1 MKKLFLFTFLLV
13 VVSSVFGQ
21 INKADSTVQ
30 VLGYWSK
37 NEKQGYHITNEEYQT
52 QGTDTISKIVFNY
65 DVDIAI
71 LDSTYDSYTIEWN
84 YKNYKVE
91 SSNPHLNKL
100 LAACSKDMKIV
111 IKTNELG
118 VFQEVENWKD
128 IKELMK
134 KTMKTVKKEFKD
146 IQGIKNV
153 VKQLEET
160 YSSKEA
166 IEQTAINEIYQF
178 YVFNGVKYKLKNTVE
193 WKEKVANIYGSEPF
207 ETDCVA
213 YLDEI
218 DVKKNIYSMKLI
230 QEVNQQQLID
240 ATYNYSMNLA
250 KARKI
255 PFNLKRED
263 FNGLTNEI
271 TTVSVIHESGWP
283 IYSLQTK
290 SVVSERV
297 TSVEKNTIQI
307 KEIE

>member
-1 MKKLFLFTFLLV
+1 MKKTFLFAFLLV
-13 VVSSVFGQ
+13 AVSSVFGQ
-21 INKADSTVQ
+21 INKSDSTVQ

-52 QGTDTISKIVFNY
+52 QGTDTISRIVFNY

-193 WKEKVANIYGSEPF
+193 WKEKLANIYGSEPF

-218 DVKKNIYSMKLI
+218 DTKKNIYSMKLI

-297 TSVEKNTIQI
+297 TSIEKNTIQI
-307 KEIE
+307 KELE